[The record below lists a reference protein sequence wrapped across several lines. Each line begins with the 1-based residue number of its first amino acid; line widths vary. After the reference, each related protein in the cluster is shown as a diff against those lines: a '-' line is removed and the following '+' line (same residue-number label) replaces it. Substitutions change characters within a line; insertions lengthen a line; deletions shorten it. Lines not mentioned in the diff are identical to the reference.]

1 MEKNIVSKEDVEH
14 IAKLSRLEFS
24 EDEMKK
30 IQADLNMIVDYCS
43 ILNEVQGDA
52 EVELKIGE
60 PRADEVQVGL
70 TKNEVVKNA
79 PVHND
84 NSFIVP
90 KVVE

>member
-52 EVELKIGE
+52 EVESKIGE

>member
-43 ILNEVQGDA
+43 ILSEVQGDA
-52 EVELKIGE
+52 EVESKIGE
-60 PRADEVQVGL
+60 PRVDEVQIGL
-70 TKNEVVKNA
+70 SKNEVVRNA

>member
-30 IQADLNMIVDYCS
+30 IQADLNMIVDYFS

-52 EVELKIGE
+52 EVESKIGE